1 MKMAETLMR
10 VFHWIW
16 DRLDVIAGVLAIPW
30 GMFAVSLALV
40 GWKKFRETSGADIY
54 VILSSLDLEFIVFKE
69 RFIGFVYAGI
79 QAKFTAV
86 FAIGL
91 VVSLFFL
98 VLSSRVQY
106 LITGPNLGSG
116 NNPAGALFLCWA
128 FAPVW
133 MAIHFFAILA
143 R

>member
-1 MKMAETLMR
+1 MNTLYL
-10 VFHWIW
+10 IW
-16 DRLDVIAGVLAIPW
+16 DKLDVIVGVLLIPW
-30 GMFAVSLALV
+30 GMFVISLALV
-40 GWKKFRETSGADIY
+40 GWKKFSETSGADIF

-69 RFIGFVYAGI
+69 RFIGLVYAGI

-91 VVSLFFL
+91 VVSLVFL
-98 VLSSRVQY
+98 GLSSRVQR
-106 LITGPNLGSG
+106 LISGPDSG
-116 NNPAGALFLCWA
+116 PENYPTGALFLCWVVA
-128 FAPVW
+128 LGW

>member
-1 MKMAETLMR
+1 MTTPLG
-10 VFHWIW
+10 VLNWIW
-16 DRLDVIAGVLAIPW
+16 DKIDVIAGVLAIPW
-30 GMFAVSLALV
+30 GLLAISLSLA

-69 RFIGFVYAGI
+69 RFIGLVYAGI
-79 QAKFTAV
+79 QPKFTAV

-91 VVSLFFL
+91 IVSLAFL
-98 VLSSRVQY
+98 GLSSRVQR
-106 LITGPNLGSG
+106 LINGPGY
-116 NNPAGALFLCWA
+116 PAGALFACWA

>member
-1 MKMAETLMR
+1 MNTLY
-10 VFHWIW
+10 WIW
-16 DRLDVIAGVLAIPW
+16 DKLDVIVGVLAIPW
-30 GMFAVSLALV
+30 GMFVISLALV

-69 RFIGFVYAGI
+69 RFIRLVYVGI

-91 VVSLFFL
+91 VVSLVFL
-98 VLSSRVQY
+98 VLSRRTQH
-106 LITGPNLGSG
+106 LITGPDSG
-116 NNPAGALFLCWA
+116 PLNHPAGSLFLCWA

-133 MAIHFFAILA
+133 MGIHFFAILA